1 MKTYFHVFEMMT
13 RNPYCATPQTPVP
26 DLVRE
31 LVSRRATAAPVIDSE
46 EKLVGLISLVDVA
59 VASLGGQAAR
69 VGDLM
74 QRRVHSIEHSAT
86 LTSAAGLMRKHRVHR
101 LVVTD
106 HDRVAGVL
114 SCLDLLAAVE
124 EVTGFPPVL

>member
-1 MKTYFHVFEMMT
+1 MKTYFHVFELMT
-13 RNPYCATPQTPVP
+13 RNPYCATPQTSVQE
-26 DLVRE
+26 LVRE
-31 LVSRRATAAPVIDSE
+31 LVARRATAAPVIDAN

-59 VASLGGQAAR
+59 VASLDGQACK

-74 QRRVHSIEHSAT
+74 QRRVHSVEHSAT
-86 LTSAAGLMRKHRVHR
+86 LTSAAELMSHHRVHR

-106 HDRVAGVL
+106 QDRVAGVL
-114 SCLDLLAAVE
+114 SCLDLLPTVK